1 MNGSQMTVILHG
13 VFILHLLVVGSITCK
28 QMKGLLLSLFIILN
42 LSLVYAQK
50 DFGAAFAN
58 ENYADSVL
66 KLLPSIMND
75 TNKVMLLN
83 SLGGY
88 YLYIREDSSFY
99 YYQQS
104 IQLAEKINYTYG
116 IYLGYLQ
123 MSWVLS
129 AASNYGKALEMGVI
143 SLRTAETLKTNRAYS
158 MARSYCFMA
167 ALNSRIHND
176 SLALNQIR
184 QSIHLFARAGT
195 DVDNIYWASCINIAN
210 VYWKF
215 NFTDSFLFYTN
226 KCYRAISNASPREQ
240 VYKSLPELM
249 LGGWYSRAGKM
260 QLAHEYY
267 LNAIENLKK
276 YKAPLLKVRLLNE
289 LARFFKTTN
298 RPDSCI
304 YLAKMALQLCENH
317 QFGENATN
325 AANLIATSYESIG
338 KPDSA
343 LKYTKIYNAV
353 KDTIINQ
360 SKLMQINLLN
370 FDEAQ
375 RQKELQRKIDEARES
390 YANRVRYFTLL
401 AAVVI
406 FLLISLIL
414 YRNNRSK
421 QIANRL
427 LELQKKEIDLQRA
440 KAEEALQELRST
452 QAMLVQSEK
461 MASLGELT
469 AGIAHEIQNPLNFVN
484 NFSEINKELLQEM
497 RDEMEK
503 GNMDEV
509 KKMIKDIVDNEE
521 KINHHGKRADAIV
534 KGMLQHSRTS
544 SGQKEPTDINA
555 LADEYLRLSFHGSRA
570 KDKSF
575 NANLVTDYDKS
586 VGMVNVIPQDIGRVL
601 LNLCNNAFY
610 AVSDKKS
617 RQSENYEPTV
627 SVTTKKIRDKV
638 EISIKDNGNGI
649 PPKYI
654 DKIFLPFFTT
664 KPAGQGTGLGLSMSY
679 DIIKAHRGE
688 LKVNTT
694 EGEGAEFV
702 IEIPF

>member
-1 MNGSQMTVILHG
+1 
-13 VFILHLLVVGSITCK
+13 
-28 QMKGLLLSLFIILN
+28 MKGLLPALLVTLN
-42 LSLVYAQK
+42 LSLAYGQE
-50 DFGAAFAN
+50 DFGAAFAD

-66 KLLPSIMND
+66 KLLPSVTND
-75 TNKVMLLN
+75 TTKVILLN

-88 YLYIREDSSFY
+88 YLYVRQDSSFY
-99 YYQQS
+99 FYQQS
-104 IQLAEKINYTYG
+104 VQLAEKINYTYG

-123 MSWVLS
+123 MSWVLNT
-129 AASNYGKALEMGVI
+129 ASNYGKALEMAVI
-143 SLRTAETLKTNRAYS
+143 GLRTAETLKTKREYS
-158 MARSYCFMA
+158 MARSYSFMA
-167 ALNSRIHND
+167 AINNRIQND
-176 SLALNQIR
+176 SLALNQAR
-184 QSIHLFARAGT
+184 QSVRLFAQAGT
-195 DVDNIYWASCINIAN
+195 GGDKINWASCIVIAN
-210 VYWKF
+210 VFGKF
-215 NFTDSFLFYTN
+215 NMTDSFLYYTN
-226 KCYRAISNASPREQ
+226 EGYRIASNASPREQ
-240 VYKSLPELM
+240 VYKSISELV
-249 LGGWYSRAGKM
+249 LGASYLRTGKM
-260 QLAHEYY
+260 QLAREYY
-267 LNAIENLKK
+267 LNAIKNENK
-276 YKAPLLKVRLLNE
+276 YNAPLLKVRLLNE
-289 LARFFKTTN
+289 LARFYKTNN

-304 YLAKMALQLCENH
+304 YLAKMSLQLCENH

-325 AANLIATSYESIG
+325 AANLIATSYESMG

-343 LKYTKIYNAV
+343 LKYTKIFNAA

-360 SKLMQINLLN
+360 SKLLQINLLN

-390 YANRVRYFTLL
+390 YANKVRYFTLL
-401 AAVVI
+401 AAVAI

-421 QIANRL
+421 RIANKS
-427 LELQKKEIDLQRA
+427 LELQKREIDLQRA
-440 KAEEALQELRST
+440 KAEEALHELRST

-484 NFSEINKELLQEM
+484 NFSEINKELLEEM

-503 GNMDEV
+503 GNTDEAKRMV
-509 KKMIKDIVDNEE
+509 KDIVDNEE
-521 KINHHGKRADAIV
+521 KINHHGKRADSIV

-555 LADEYLRLSFHGSRA
+555 LTDEYLRLSFHGLRA

-586 VGMVNVIPQDIGRVL
+586 VGMINVIPQDIGRVL

-617 RQSENYEPTV
+617 QQPENYEPTV
-627 SVTTKKIRDKV
+627 SVTTKKILDKI
-638 EISIKDNGNGI
+638 EISVKDNGNGI
-649 PPKYI
+649 PKKYL

-679 DIIKAHRGE
+679 DIIKAHGGE
-688 LKVNTT
+688 LKVNTN
-694 EGEGAEFV
+694 EGEGAEFL
-702 IEIPF
+702 IEIPIV